1 MSHELIFLFV
11 VIGLAFAF
19 EFINGFHDAANS
31 VAAIVATGVLKPFQ
45 AVLWA
50 AIFNFLAFFI
60 FKLHVADTMGKGLI
74 DAHVINTY
82 FIMST
87 LLGAIIFNLIT
98 WYFGLP
104 SSSSHALIGGLVGS
118 ALIAGGTGALKILGL
133 VKVLAFVLISPLLGF
148 AIAWIL
154 MSFFLKVLKNPES
167 TGTNKISKV
176 FQLIAAAMLSLG
188 HGGNDAQKTMG
199 IIAILL
205 FSAGMTGATFA
216 VPDWVVFSCY
226 SVMALGT
233 LAGGWRIIHTMGKKI
248 TPLNCLGGGCSSMG
262 AATTLFIANYF
273 GIPMSTTHTVTGSI
287 TGVGSARGGKGTNWH
302 VMKKIVWA
310 WLFTIPSAALFAAF
324 FMSLHPVFTYFFGN
338 I

>member
-1 MSHELIFLFV
+1 V
-11 VIGLAFAF
+11 GLAFVF

-31 VAAIVATGVLKPFQ
+31 IASVVATGVLKPFQ

-50 AIFNFLAFFI
+50 AFFNFLAFFF
-60 FKLHVADTMGKGLI
+60 FKLHVADTMGTGLI
-74 DAHVINTY
+74 DTHVINTY
-82 FIMST
+82 FIMSA

-118 ALIAGGTGALKILGL
+118 ALAAGGLGALKFAGL
-133 VKVLAFVLISPLLGF
+133 FKVLAFVIISPLLGF
-148 AIAWIL
+148 LIAWIS
-154 MSFFLKVLKNPES
+154 MSFFLKVLKDEES
-167 TGTNKISKV
+167 AGTNKTSKI
-176 FQLIAAAMLSLG
+176 FQLVASAMLSLG

-205 FSAGMTGATFA
+205 FSSGLLGKDFA
-216 VPDWVVFSCY
+216 VPFWVVVACY
-226 SVMALGT
+226 LVMALGT
-233 LAGGWRIIHTMGKKI
+233 LAGGWRIIHTMGRKI

-262 AATTLFIANYF
+262 AATTIFIANYF

-287 TGVGSARGGKGTNWH
+287 SGVGSAIGGKGTNWEI
-302 VMKKIVWA
+302 MKKIAFA
-310 WLFTIPSAALFAAF
+310 WIITIPSSALIAAGFMLLHPLFAHF
-324 FMSLHPVFTYFFGN
+324 K